1 MSSERL
7 FGASKST
14 TTRTRTVEGGLLCT
28 HAPNPELRTRTP
40 NGTTQGL
47 PSEPIAVASSSRPF
61 HHPCSRFERFSP

>member
-28 HAPNPELRTRTP
+28 HAPNSEPELRTALLKGCR
-40 NGTTQGL
+40 Q
-47 PSEPIAVASSSRPF
+47 SR
-61 HHPCSRFERFSP
+61 